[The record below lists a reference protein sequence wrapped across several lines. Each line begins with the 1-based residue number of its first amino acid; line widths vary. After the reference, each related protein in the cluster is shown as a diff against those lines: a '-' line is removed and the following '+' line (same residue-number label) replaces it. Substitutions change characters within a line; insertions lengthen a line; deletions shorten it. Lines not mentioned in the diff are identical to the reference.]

1 MTMSMTFTLRFS
13 CHFVFCHDWWSETY
27 KTMSKEPYRTLSRRR
42 LASQRVPVHRF
53 CRLESG
59 DQITFF
65 YTNVILFYFFF
76 QWGRPGSFL
85 RREGEGHGVGQKYG
99 VAGCGEDQN
108 YLWEG
113 GGRRR
118 ERVRLK
124 P

>member
-13 CHFVFCHDWWSETY
+13 CHFVFCYDWWSETY
-27 KTMSKEPYRTLSRRR
+27 KTMSKEPIEPYLADAWHRRGFLSTVFVGLNPVTRLLFFTLM
-42 LASQRVPVHRF
+42 
-53 CRLESG
+53 
-59 DQITFF
+59 FF
-65 YTNVILFYFFF
+65 YFSFF
-76 QWGRPGSFL
+76 QWERPGSFL

>member
-1 MTMSMTFTLRFS
+1 M
-13 CHFVFCHDWWSETY
+13 
-27 KTMSKEPYRTLSRRR
+27 
-42 LASQRVPVHRF
+42 
-53 CRLESG
+53 
-59 DQITFF
+59 
-65 YTNVILFYFFF
+65 
-76 QWGRPGSFL
+76 